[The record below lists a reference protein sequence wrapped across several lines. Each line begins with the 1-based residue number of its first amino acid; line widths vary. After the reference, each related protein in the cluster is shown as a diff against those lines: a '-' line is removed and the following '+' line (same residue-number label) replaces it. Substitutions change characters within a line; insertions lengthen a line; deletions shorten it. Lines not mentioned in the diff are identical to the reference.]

1 MLPGRQIDA
10 PNSASDRF
18 NLHQDGVLPW
28 EPDPHDR
35 ILIIA
40 PHPDDEVLAAG
51 GVIATASKSQDPLS
65 IRVVV
70 ATNGDA
76 SYATAIFH
84 GSHLFTKKNFRRQAL
99 QRQQESISALACLG
113 LGAEQVHFWGFPDR
127 GLASLWRH
135 HLKIERPYYSSTT
148 GYRNS
153 AQALNSPVLPFFG
166 ASLLAL
172 FEKELLEFHPT
183 IVIMPHPQ
191 DNHLDHQ
198 ALAEFT
204 LLAAGAYHARL
215 APPPPMY
222 FAYWMWR
229 RDRPFRSGA
238 RLRHRTPLP
247 ARKDISLTDM
257 RRLTLTPDVRRQKV
271 RALRCYAS
279 QRVSA
284 GKLLLAAARS
294 DSEIFTLLQPASQ
307 T

>member
-1 MLPGRQIDA
+1 MLPTQVRALI
-10 PNSASDRF
+10 SASSGFSSYQGRI
-18 NLHQDGVLPW
+18 LPW
-28 EPDPHDR
+28 EPDAQDR

-51 GVIATASKSQDPLS
+51 GLIATVSKSYDLAN

-84 GSHLFTKKNFRRQAL
+84 GSHLFTRKNFRRQAL
-99 QRQQESISALACLG
+99 QRQQESLNALACLG

-127 GLASLWRH
+127 GLASLWRR
-135 HLKIERPYYSSTT
+135 HLKMKRPYYSATT

-153 AQALNSPVLPFFG
+153 AQALNSPILPFFG

-172 FEKELLEFHPT
+172 LEEELFEFQPT
-183 IVIMPHPQ
+183 IVVMPHPQ
-191 DNHLDHQ
+191 DNHPDHW

-204 LLAAGAYHARL
+204 ILAARNYHQRINVS
-215 APPPPMY
+215 PPAY

-229 RDRPFRSGA
+229 QAKPFLGGMSLRNRA
-238 RLRHRTPLP
+238 RWVV
-247 ARKDISLTDM
+247 RKDISLTEM
-257 RRLTLTPDVRRQKV
+257 RCLALTADVHMQKA
-271 RALRCYAS
+271 RALRSYSS
-279 QRVSA
+279 QKVAA
-284 GKLLLAAARS
+284 GKLLLDAARS
-294 DSEIFTLLQPASQ
+294 HSEVFTLLQPASQ

>member
-1 MLPGRQIDA
+1 VQ
-10 PNSASDRF
+10 
-18 NLHQDGVLPW
+18 
-28 EPDPHDR
+28 DR

-51 GVIATASKSQDPLS
+51 GVIATVSKLHDPVN

-84 GSHLFTKKNFRRQAL
+84 GSHMFTKKNFRRQAL
-99 QRQQESISALACLG
+99 QRQQESLNALACVG
-113 LGAEQVHFWGFPDR
+113 LGAGQVHFWGFPDR

-135 HLKIERPYYSSTT
+135 QLKMKRSYYSATT

-172 FEKELLEFHPT
+172 FEKELFEFQPT

-191 DNHLDHQ
+191 DNHLDHR
-198 ALAEFT
+198 ALAEFAI
-204 LLAAGAYHARL
+204 LAAANYHARVAHPL
-215 APPPPMY
+215 PTY

-229 RDRPFRSGA
+229 QARPFLSGA
-238 RLRHRTPLP
+238 RLRDRTRWPV
-247 ARKDISLTDM
+247 RKDISLTDM
-257 RRLTLTPDVRRQKV
+257 RCLTLTAGVRMQKV
-271 RALRCYAS
+271 RALRCYSS
-279 QRVSA
+279 QKVAA
-284 GKLLLAAARS
+284 GHLLLAAARS
-294 DSEIFTLLQPASQ
+294 DSEIFTVLRPASQ